1 MSPILLLIIFLLYT
15 LLMFGV
21 SWVTS
26 RKATND
32 TYFIGNR
39 KSPWYI
45 VAYGMIGASLSGVTF
60 ISVPG
65 WVYTTQFS
73 YLAMVIGYLAGYAT
87 IVYVLLPLY
96 YRLHLTS
103 IYTYLGERFGV
114 WSHKTGSGCFIVSR
128 VIGAAFRMYIVIN
141 VLQLFI
147 FDAWKVPFMVTTLIF
162 IIFIIFYTFKGG
174 VKTIVWTDTLQTTF
188 MLLGLI
194 VSLCLIVKELGFGFD
209 GLFNTVINSEYSQVI
224 FTDWHDKRFFIKQ
237 LLGGAF
243 IAIVMTGLDQELMQ
257 KNLSCKTLKE
267 SQRNMLTLSW
277 ILVPVNAVFLFLG
290 AALILYARNNG
301 IEIPKTTDDLF
312 PTIALQ
318 YLSPL
323 AGFVFIIGLI
333 SAAYPSADGAIT
345 SLTTAVSIDF
355 LEIQK
360 KPHLSEKQRLR
371 IRYIVHFSVSALLIL
386 VILIFK
392 AINNQAVISKLFTLA
407 GYTYG
412 PLLGLFAFGLLT
424 KFAVRD
430 KLVPAVA
437 LFSPFMAWI
446 ISELSVRYLSGYHI
460 GFELLVLNGLITFT
474 LLWLIRKRNLKT
486 GKVISAE
493 LKS

>member
-1 MSPILLLIIFLLYT
+1 M
-15 LLMFGV
+15 MFV
-21 SWVTS
+21 ISWFTS
-26 RKATND
+26 RKATNE

-39 KSPWYI
+39 KSPWHV

-73 YLAMVIGYLAGYAT
+73 YMAMVIGYLGGYAT

-103 IYTYLGERFGV
+103 IYSYLGTRFGF
-114 WSHKTGSGCFIVSR
+114 WSHKTGSACFIVSR

-147 FDAWKVPFMVTTLIF
+147 FDAWQVPFAVTTLIF

-188 MLLGLI
+188 MLAGLGVSLYLI
-194 VSLCLIVKELGFGFD
+194 VDQLGIGFD
-209 GLFNTVINSEYSQVI
+209 GLYNTVIQSEYSQII
-224 FTDWHDKRFFIKQ
+224 FTDWHEKRFILKQ

-277 ILVPVNAVFLFLG
+277 ILIPVNAVFLFLG
-290 AALILYARNNG
+290 AALILFANKNG

-312 PTIALQ
+312 PNIALN
-318 YLSPL
+318 YLSPF

-345 SLTTAVSIDF
+345 SLTTAVSLDF
-355 LEIQK
+355 LEIHK
-360 KPHLSEKQRLR
+360 KPHLSEKQRMK
-371 IRYIVHFSVSALLIL
+371 IRYIVHFSVSAALIA

-392 AINNQAVISKLFTLA
+392 AINNQAVISKLFTIA

-424 KFAVRD
+424 KFSVKDRY
-430 KLVPAVA
+430 VPAIAV
-437 LFSPFMAWI
+437 FSPFMAWV
-446 ISELSVRYLSGYHI
+446 ISELSTMYLSGYQV
-460 GFELLVLNGLITFT
+460 GFELLILNGLITFS
-474 LLWLIRKRNLKT
+474 LLWIVRKKKT
-486 GKVISAE
+486 E
-493 LKS
+493 LV